1 VPFGGVR
8 CGACP
13 RPSLH
18 ESCISRA
25 ATGGD
30 KPHILRRDVLNCQN
44 GRPRTPARSVP
55 YTRSMARSDSFF
67 STISA
72 KKPRPDG
79 KPALTVRERFSALK
93 NLPEFLRLIWQT
105 SPALALGNVALR
117 LLRAALPVAM
127 LYVGQLI
134 LDSVVQLSGQPAD
147 ARQLTPVLTLVAL
160 EFGLAIVSDV
170 LGRGVALLDS
180 LLGDLFANQSSV
192 RIMEHAAEL
201 DLDQFEDSTFY
212 DKLERARRQTLSR
225 TVLMSQVLSQAQ
237 DAITMGFLAVGLT
250 AFNPWLL
257 LLLLVAVVPAFL
269 GESHF
274 NERSYSLVH
283 GWTPER
289 RELDY
294 LRQTGASDET
304 AKEVKIFGLSGFL
317 IDRFRTLSAD
327 FYLKNKDLVIRRAGW
342 GAFFAAVGA
351 AGYYAAY
358 VYIISETV
366 RGRVSIGQLT
376 FLAGSFARMRGLLEG
391 ILSRFSAVAEGA
403 LYLQDFFDFFRLQP
417 RIIRSEDAR
426 TVRPF
431 PRPIRQGFVFEKVG
445 FKYRNAEKWALR
457 NLSFQLQAGEKLAL
471 VGENGAGKTT
481 LVKLLARLYDPTE
494 GRILLDGHDLR
505 EYDPAELRQEI
516 GVIFQDFVRFQLPA
530 GQNLAVG
537 RIEEKEN
544 RPRIEQ
550 AAQQSLADSVIAKL
564 PGGYEQMIGRRFN
577 GGVDLSGGEWQKIAL
592 GRAYMRDA
600 QLLILDEPTAALD
613 ARAEYEV
620 FQRFKE
626 LTQGKTAVL
635 ISHRFSTVRM
645 ADRILV
651 IENGQF
657 QEIGSH
663 EELLARGGRYAELFR
678 LQAAGYQ

>member
-1 VPFGGVR
+1 
-8 CGACP
+8 
-13 RPSLH
+13 
-18 ESCISRA
+18 
-25 ATGGD
+25 
-30 KPHILRRDVLNCQN
+30 
-44 GRPRTPARSVP
+44 
-55 YTRSMARSDSFF
+55 MARSDSFF
-67 STISA
+67 ATISA
-72 KKPRPDG
+72 KKPQPDG
-79 KPALTVRERFSALK
+79 KPAVSVRERVSALK

-105 SPALALGNVALR
+105 SPALTLGNVLLR

-127 LYVGQLI
+127 LYVAQLI
-134 LDSVVQLSGQPAD
+134 LDAVVQLSRQPAAD
-147 ARQLTPVLTLVAL
+147 RLLTPVLTLVAL
-160 EFGLAIVSDV
+160 EFGLAILSDA

-180 LLGDLFANQSSV
+180 LLGDLFANRTSV
-192 RIMEHAAEL
+192 RLMEHAAEL

-225 TVLMSQVLSQAQ
+225 TVLMAQVLSQAQ
-237 DAITMGFLAVGLT
+237 DAITMAFLAVGLV

-257 LLLLVAVVPAFL
+257 LLLLVAVIPAFL

-304 AKEVKIFGLSGFL
+304 AKEVKIFGLSPFL
-317 IDRFRTLSAD
+317 IDRFRLLSDD
-327 FYLKNKDLVIRRAGW
+327 FYQKNKDLVIRRAGW
-342 GAFFAAVGA
+342 GAFFAGVGA
-351 AGYYAAY
+351 TGYYAAY
-358 VYIISETV
+358 VYIISQAV
-366 RGRVSIGQLT
+366 RGQISIGQLT

-391 ILSRFSAVAEGA
+391 ILSRFSSVADGA
-403 LYLQDFFDFFRLQP
+403 LYLQDFFDFFHLKP
-417 RIIRSEDAR
+417 RIIRDEAHV
-426 TVRPF
+426 VRPF
-431 PRPIRQGFVFEKVG
+431 PHPIREGFTFENVG

-457 NLSFQLQAGEKLAL
+457 NLNFQLQAGEKLAL

-516 GVIFQDFVRFQLPA
+516 GVIFQDFVRFQLSA

-537 RIEEKEN
+537 RIEEKDN
-544 RPRIEQ
+544 QARIES
-550 AAQQSLADSVIAKL
+550 AAAQSLADTVVQKL
-564 PGGYEQMIGRRFN
+564 PNGYDQIIGRRFA

-613 ARAEYEV
+613 ARAEHEV
-620 FQRFKE
+620 FQRFAE
-626 LTQGKTAVL
+626 LTQGKTAIL

-645 ADRILV
+645 ANRILV

-657 QEIGSH
+657 VEIGSH
-663 EELLARGGRYAELFR
+663 EELLGKAGRYAELFA
-678 LQAAGYQ
+678 LQAAGYR

>member
-1 VPFGGVR
+1 
-8 CGACP
+8 
-13 RPSLH
+13 
-18 ESCISRA
+18 
-25 ATGGD
+25 
-30 KPHILRRDVLNCQN
+30 
-44 GRPRTPARSVP
+44 
-55 YTRSMARSDSFF
+55 MARSDSFF

-79 KPALTVRERFSALK
+79 KPSLSVKERFSALK
-93 NLPEFLRLIWQT
+93 NLPEFLRLVWQT
-105 SPALALGNVALR
+105 SPGLTLGNVALR

-127 LYVGQLI
+127 LYVAQLI
-134 LDSVVQLSGQPAD
+134 LDAVVQLSRQPAPERVL
-147 ARQLTPVLTLVAL
+147 APVLTLVAL
-160 EFGLAIVSDV
+160 EFGLAVLSDA

-180 LLGDLFANQSSV
+180 LLGDLFANQTSI
-192 RIMEHAAEL
+192 RLMQHAAEL
-201 DLDQFEDSTFY
+201 DLDQFEDSAFY

-237 DAITMGFLAVGLT
+237 DFITMGFLAVGLV

-317 IDRFRTLSAD
+317 IDRFRTLSD
-327 FYLKNKDLVIRRAGW
+327 EFYQQNKSLVIKRAGW
-342 GAFFAAVGA
+342 GTFFAAVGA

-358 VYIISETV
+358 VYILSQTV
-366 RGRVSIGQLT
+366 RGQVSIGQLT

-403 LYLQDFFDFFRLQP
+403 LYLQDFFDFFHLQP
-417 RIIRSEDAR
+417 RI
-426 TVRPF
+426 VRQELTGERPIPF
-431 PRPIRQGFVFEKVG
+431 PRPIKQGFTFEGVG

-457 NLSFQLQAGEKLAL
+457 NLSFELQAGEKLAL

-481 LVKLLARLYDPTE
+481 LVKLLSRLYDPTE

-505 EYDPAELRQEI
+505 EYDPQELRQEI

-537 RIEEKEN
+537 RIEEKDN
-544 RPRIEQ
+544 QPRIEQ

-564 PGGYEQMIGRRFN
+564 PQGYEQMIGRRFN

-626 LTQGKTAVL
+626 LTRGKTAVL

-663 EELLARGGRYAELFR
+663 EQLLARSGRYAELFR

>member
-1 VPFGGVR
+1 
-8 CGACP
+8 
-13 RPSLH
+13 
-18 ESCISRA
+18 
-25 ATGGD
+25 
-30 KPHILRRDVLNCQN
+30 
-44 GRPRTPARSVP
+44 
-55 YTRSMARSDSFF
+55 MAPSDSFF
-67 STISA
+67 A
-72 KKPRPDG
+72 KKPRADG
-79 KPALTVRERFSALK
+79 KPALSVRERFSALK
-93 NLPEFLRLIWQT
+93 NLPAFLRLIWQT
-105 SPALALGNVALR
+105 SPALTLGNVALR

-127 LYVGQLI
+127 LYIAQLI
-134 LDSVVQLSGQPAD
+134 LDSIIGLTKQPAD
-147 ARQLTPVLTLVAL
+147 ARELTPILTLVAL
-160 EFGLAIVSDV
+160 EFGLAILSDA

-180 LLGDLFANQSSV
+180 LLGDLFANQTSI
-192 RIMEHAAEL
+192 RLMEHAAEL

-237 DAITMGFLAVGLT
+237 DAITMGFLAVGLV

-257 LLLLVAVVPAFL
+257 VLLLVAVVPAFL

-294 LRQTGASDET
+294 LRQTGASDDT
-304 AKEVKIFGLSGFL
+304 AKEVKIFGLSTFL
-317 IDRFRTLSAD
+317 TDRFRTLSDD
-327 FYLKNKDLVIRRAGW
+327 FYAKNKALVVKRAGW
-342 GAFFAAVGA
+342 GTFFAAVGA

-358 VYIISETV
+358 VYIIMQAV
-366 RGRVSIGQLT
+366 AGAVSIGQLT

-391 ILSRFSAVAEGA
+391 ILSRFSSVAEGA
-403 LYLQDFFDFFRLQP
+403 LYLQDFFDFFRLEP
-417 RIIRSEDAR
+417 RIRRDESQP
-426 TVRPF
+426 VRPF
-431 PRPIRQGFVFEKVG
+431 PNPIREGFTFENVG
-445 FKYRNAEKWALR
+445 FQYRNAEKWALR
-457 NLSFQLQAGEKLAL
+457 HLNFRLQAGEKLAL

-481 LVKLLARLYDPTE
+481 MVKLLSRLYDPTE
-494 GRILLDGHDLR
+494 GRILLDGYDLR
-505 EYDPAELRQEI
+505 EYDPRELRQEI

-537 RIEEKEN
+537 RIEQQHN

-550 AAQQSLADSVIAKL
+550 AAAQSLADSVIAKL
-564 PGGYEQMIGRRFN
+564 PAGYDQMIGRRFN

-620 FQRFKE
+620 FQRFKD
-626 LTQGKTAVL
+626 LTLGKTAVL

-663 EELLARGGRYAELFR
+663 EELLANGGRYAELFK
-678 LQAAGYQ
+678 LQAAGYR